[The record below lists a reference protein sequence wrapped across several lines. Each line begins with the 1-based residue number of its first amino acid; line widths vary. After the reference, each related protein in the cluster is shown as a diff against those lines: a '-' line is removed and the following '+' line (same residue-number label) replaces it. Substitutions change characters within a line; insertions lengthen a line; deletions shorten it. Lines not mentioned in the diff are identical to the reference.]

1 MGCGVFFSHVYI
13 TEVIIMIVASAVI
26 LLLIAIGQFY
36 FVFAEYVENTMPVLS
51 LVRLINS
58 RRTLVT
64 LVVSKAGFSFIFL

>member
-51 LVRLINS
+51 LVRLILCIAICILVF
-58 RRTLVT
+58 RRM
-64 LVVSKAGFSFIFL
+64 